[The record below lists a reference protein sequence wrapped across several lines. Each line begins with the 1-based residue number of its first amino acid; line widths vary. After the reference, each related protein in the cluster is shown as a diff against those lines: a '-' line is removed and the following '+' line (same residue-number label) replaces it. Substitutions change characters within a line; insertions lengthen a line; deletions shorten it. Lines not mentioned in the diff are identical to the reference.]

1 MGLAQIA
8 MFADDAG
15 KVTVLRSNHQPYF
28 FFGFTARAG
37 IGRFP
42 KVRIQLS
49 AAGAPAAEIRLLVA
63 FHEQHLLVL
72 VKTVEQRG
80 DFVGQTHCL
89 Q

>member
-15 KVTVLRSNHQPYF
+15 KMTVLGLNHEPDL
-28 FFGFTARAG
+28 FFGFPARAG

-63 FHEQHLLVL
+63 FHKQHLLLL